1 MNTKTQVNEARF
13 ARARLLPGGRI
24 HQGDIPARSSKHS
37 DTHEMH
43 FYRGKLK
50 NPGQM
55 NCPGLAASVD
65 AHAVGFRKGEST
77 RLTVRWKQVIAP
89 SYTGVGYPVDVRI
102 NQTSED

>member
-43 FYRGKLK
+43 FYRGKIK

-55 NCPGLAASVD
+55 N
-65 AHAVGFRKGEST
+65 
-77 RLTVRWKQVIAP
+77 
-89 SYTGVGYPVDVRI
+89 
-102 NQTSED
+102 